1 LGGVEDRFQALEEGA
16 AGAGAGRRQFPMRA
30 TMSICCRTE
39 QVNRSGEIPERGEE
53 SEAERSAR
61 GITVVPESVMQGG
74 GVRRCSSSN
83 SSDWSDLSREK
94 RKEARVGVS
103 GYL

>member
-16 AGAGAGRRQFPMRA
+16 AGAGAGRRRLPMRA
-30 TMSICCRTE
+30 TTSICCRTE

-53 SEAERSAR
+53 SKAERRAR

-83 SSDWSDLSREK
+83 SSDWSDLS
-94 RKEARVGVS
+94 
-103 GYL
+103 

>member
-16 AGAGAGRRQFPMRA
+16 AGAGAGRRRLPMRK
-30 TMSICCRTE
+30 TTSICCRTE
-39 QVNRSGEIPERGEE
+39 QVNRSGEILEREE
-53 SEAERSAR
+53 SEAERRAR
-61 GITVVPESVMQGG
+61 GITAVPELVMQGG

-94 RKEARVGVS
+94 RKEAREGIS